1 MNRLLSRLLV
11 GMIAIMLLNSCG
23 PKYVRHWT
31 GAQFESAD
39 RYYSSD
45 GHEISEFEYGQ
56 EIGFYKKISYTI
68 EDDRG
73 GSAAY
78 LEAYDK
84 AIDVSPNFFD
94 ILEASIQHSFGSDE
108 PINIIYIS
116 ENIFSDLAAYESFFN
131 DSNLGSVP
139 DNMYMIL
146 HPRLA
151 DKHDFSG
158 SRYPIYFDT
167 QEVLS
172 QYSIKNESD
181 NMLSMQY
188 FQFSRI
194 GKSFVHYGESSIF
207 YFYSPE
213 NELQYLG
220 IDSTTLF
227 YIEEQEVSIEQFVN
241 SYRST
246 NYRLKRY
253 LENDQE
259 YAILVARS
267 RVGHIDMADFL
278 LQISTSTNTPIT
290 GHSPLCI
297 LHVEDTSNN
306 KGLSNEYL
314 IQDFK
319 QAEEIFPEY
328 RFITIKENPESFLS
342 YSDHS
347 TPMSTI
353 VIDKDRV
360 IDKFISLF
368 EVSLCNMIV
377 VMPDGRVKIYYGAR
391 ADFIK
396 MIEDLENTPNK

>member
-1 MNRLLSRLLV
+1 
-11 GMIAIMLLNSCG
+11 
-23 PKYVRHWT
+23 VRHWT

-172 QYSIKNESD
+172 QYS
-181 NMLSMQY
+181 
-188 FQFSRI
+188 
-194 GKSFVHYGESSIF
+194 
-207 YFYSPE
+207 SPE